1 MRPLLLNTSDSG
13 GGAARAAARLH
24 LALRAEQIDSAML
37 VQWKSS
43 DLPQVFAPQGL
54 AARAFSRIKFESEKW
69 RLRGYKPASKDFSA
83 PWIASLTPGRVRRQ
97 NADLVHLHW
106 TSYGLLNVEDLARLG
121 RPIVWTLHDM
131 WAFTGGCHYSLGCSR
146 YQAKCG
152 RCPVLSSDGDDDLS
166 RRLWQRKRRAWD
178 DLTLHIVAPSR
189 WMAQTARKSSLF
201 GDREIEVIPNALDV
215 ELFKPGNRAA
225 ARARF
230 GLPHAPRLVL
240 FGAVDSANNPRKGPH
255 LLRAALEHLRGRA
268 KEPIELIVLGQDG
281 PGPGEGFALPT
292 HYAGS
297 LSDDAALV
305 DLYAA
310 SDVVVLPSVED
321 NLPNI
326 AMEALACGRPC
337 VGFGVGGLPDLIA
350 HGGTGYLAQAQ
361 NPADFAEGIL
371 HCLDKDRSASYG
383 QQARAHAVA
392 AYAPHVIARRHIA
405 LYQKVLAAQP
415 GARA

>member
-1 MRPLLLNTSDSG
+1 M
-13 GGAARAAARLH
+13 
-24 LALRAEQIDSAML
+24 
-37 VQWKSS
+37 
-43 DLPQVFAPQGL
+43 
-54 AARAFSRIKFESEKW
+54 
-69 RLRGYKPASKDFSA
+69 
-83 PWIASLTPGRVRRQ
+83 
-97 NADLVHLHW
+97 
-106 TSYGLLNVEDLARLG
+106 
-121 RPIVWTLHDM
+121 
-131 WAFTGGCHYSLGCSR
+131 
-146 YQAKCG
+146 
-152 RCPVLSSDGDDDLS
+152 
-166 RRLWQRKRRAWD
+166 
-178 DLTLHIVAPSR
+178 
-189 WMAQTARKSSLF
+189 
-201 GDREIEVIPNALDV
+201 
-215 ELFKPGNRAA
+215 
-225 ARARF
+225 
-230 GLPHAPRLVL
+230 
-240 FGAVDSANNPRKGPH
+240 
-255 LLRAALEHLRGRA
+255 RGRA

-281 PGPGEGFALPT
+281 PGSGEDFALPT

-297 LSDDAALV
+297 LSDDTALV